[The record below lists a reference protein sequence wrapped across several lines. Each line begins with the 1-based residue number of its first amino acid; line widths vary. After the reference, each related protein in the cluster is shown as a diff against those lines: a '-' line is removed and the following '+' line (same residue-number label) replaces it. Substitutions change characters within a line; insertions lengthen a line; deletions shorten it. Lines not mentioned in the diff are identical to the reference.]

1 MGRKKNSWFCEP
13 AYDKLRGTEEG
24 IINSRLYNEKAYVL
38 SRGFVRRALEIPLG
52 SLESEISWLY
62 HRHGRLAKV
71 LCDARALVEKSR
83 GESSQ
88 QEPSSAATI
97 SADAG
102 AQPGGGGDR
111 DREPAVPRL
120 TTGGIITLERTLTK
134 LEALQQAP
142 TP

>member
-1 MGRKKNSWFCEP
+1 M
-13 AYDKLRGTEEG
+13 
-24 IINSRLYNEKAYVL
+24 
-38 SRGFVRRALEIPLG
+38 
-52 SLESEISWLY
+52 
-62 HRHGRLAKV
+62 

-83 GESSQ
+83 GESSH
-88 QEPSSAATI
+88 QEPSSAVA
-97 SADAG
+97 APAPAPAPAGAGAG
-102 AQPGGGGDR
+102 AQPEGGGGDR